1 MSKNLQNSVLLDL
14 YGCLLTDKQNEIM
27 DLYYNDDLSLGKCET
42 AMADYEEKLGLLKQQ
57 EAYLAELKEFKA
69 QAMDVFNECK
79 KKNYAR
85 DIAEKVIVLLENL
98 DSKLDEFDN
107 AEYTEEE

>member
-1 MSKNLQNSVLLDL
+1 
-14 YGCLLTDKQNEIM
+14 M
-27 DLYYNDDLSLGKCET
+27 DFFNDG
-42 AMADYEEKLGLLKQQ
+42 
-57 EAYLAELKEFKA
+57 
-69 QAMDVFNECK
+69 K

>member
-1 MSKNLQNSVLLDL
+1 
-14 YGCLLTDKQNEIM
+14 
-27 DLYYNDDLSLGKCET
+27 
-42 AMADYEEKLGLLKQQ
+42 MADYEEKLGLLKQQ

>member
-1 MSKNLQNSVLLDL
+1 
-14 YGCLLTDKQNEIM
+14 
-27 DLYYNDDLSLGKCET
+27 
-42 AMADYEEKLGLLKQQ
+42 MADYEEKLGLLKQQ

-69 QAMDVFNECK
+69 QAMDVLTSDK
-79 KKNYAR
+79 KRIMQR

>member
-1 MSKNLQNSVLLDL
+1 MISYVLKNDKYEMKVPALTFGAAGFERNDCDDVYFEFLDK
-14 YGCLLTDKQNEIM
+14 YV
-27 DLYYNDDLSLGKCET
+27 
-42 AMADYEEKLGLLKQQ
+42 
-57 EAYLAELKEFKA
+57 ELKEFKA

-79 KKNYAR
+79 KKNYAK

>member
-1 MSKNLQNSVLLDL
+1 
-14 YGCLLTDKQNEIM
+14 
-27 DLYYNDDLSLGKCET
+27 
-42 AMADYEEKLGLLKQQ
+42 MADYEEKLGLLKQQ

-79 KKNYAR
+79 KELCERYRRKGDSAS
-85 DIAEKVIVLLENL
+85 ENL

>member
-1 MSKNLQNSVLLDL
+1 
-14 YGCLLTDKQNEIM
+14 
-27 DLYYNDDLSLGKCET
+27 
-42 AMADYEEKLGLLKQQ
+42 
-57 EAYLAELKEFKA
+57 
-69 QAMDVFNECK
+69 MDVFNECK

-107 AEYTEEE
+107 AEYTEED